1 MNDLLSGL
9 WLSLKISGCVVGVL
23 FCVWFTWAILLAWVD
38 MRRQRQRKEKQDR
51 EVLYVC
57 KKCDQYKYQKEF
69 NSN

>member
-38 MRRQRQRKEKQDR
+38 MRRQRHRKNKSDH
-51 EVLYVC
+51 EVLFVC
-57 KKCDQYKYQKEF
+57 KNCHKYKYQKEL
-69 NSN
+69 NNN